1 MLLATWWVAYIGF
14 RMKNVI
20 ERIMNLLAFLLTAG
34 RPATAEEIRDTVA
47 GYDRDNDEAFHRMF
61 ERDKDLL
68 RNMGIPLELVFT
80 DAWEVEQGYLVD
92 PTQYELPD
100 IELTDE
106 ERAALWLASQV
117 VRLGGE
123 STGHGALLKLG
134 GAPLAG
140 AGEPLGA
147 NLGLAAEA
155 LETIFL
161 AISERRALE
170 FVYRERAREI
180 HPYGLRH
187 QRGHW
192 YVVGEQRPDGEVRA
206 YRVDRGS
213 GFRTGEAPQVFR
225 RPADFSI
232 RDALPSTP
240 WESGTEDI
248 EAIIRF
254 DAPVAWWAQRQL
266 SSGAIVEEEPDGSLV
281 ARLSVANPDALIG
294 WLLTF
299 ADQAELLAPAELRQQ
314 LVDTVN
320 AVSA

>member
-1 MLLATWWVAYIGF
+1 
-14 RMKNVI
+14 MKNVI

-34 RPATAEEIRDTVA
+34 RPVTAEEIRDTVA

-68 RNMGIPLELVFT
+68 RNMGIPLELVYT

-123 STGHGALLKLG
+123 PTGHGALLKLG
-134 GAPLAG
+134 GAPLSG
-140 AGEPLGA
+140 AGEPLAA
-147 NLGLAAEA
+147 NLGLAADA

-161 AISERRALE
+161 AISERRALT
-170 FVYRERAREI
+170 FTYRDRDRHV

-192 YVVGEQRPDGEVRA
+192 YVVGQQQPGGEVRA

-213 GFRTGEAPQVFR
+213 GFRAGDAGEVFQ

-232 RDALPSTP
+232 RDALPSAP
-240 WESGTEDI
+240 WESGSEDI
-248 EAIIRF
+248 KAVVRF

-266 SSGAIVEEEPDGSLV
+266 SAGAVIEEEPDGSLV
-281 ARLSVANPDALIG
+281 AELSVANPDALIG

-299 ADQAELLAPAELRQQ
+299 AHQAELLAPPELRQR
-314 LVDTVN
+314 LIDTVRT
-320 AVSA
+320 VPE